1 MIKTFVTF
9 ETFKQLLNNTIK
21 KGASNDEIH
30 KLIEKL
36 NICLC
41 D

>member
-1 MIKTFVTF
+1 MIKTYVTF
-9 ETFKQLLNNTIK
+9 EAFKQILNNTIK
-21 KGASNDEIH
+21 KGASKDEINN
-30 KLIEKL
+30 LIEKL